1 MVLWTLKNKEECDFF
16 FSLFYYSE
24 ILHYRSK
31 NKYLRN
37 KFDSTAECSFS
48 SDCSVYPS
56 ALIQSRFTFY
66 NKECSKDSQALFGS

>member
-56 ALIQSRFTFY
+56 ALDLHFITMSVLKTHKLSLDHS
-66 NKECSKDSQALFGS
+66 N